1 MKHWKNLLAC
11 LLAGV
16 LALGVLTACSGLG
29 SVNTGTDAEKAAE
42 LAQQLG
48 VAHTQELDNT
58 AKAVAEWFV
67 QEPDSLR
74 VSGLDLVYTV
84 ALDADGNMG
93 YTDNLNHFLYWSG
106 CYGVPDDVTVALL
119 LDDSTAMTAR
129 LYAPQADSAAAQ
141 ALGCSGVM
149 RLQQVCQMLVPG
161 ITTHQPDGLGQDE
174 SHPVAAVGKG
184 PFQRDGV
191 GQAAIKI
198 RYAVDDAGLVDDR
211 DAAGR
216 HEDAVVVRVEV
227 CLGENCASPFCA
239 LAATT
244 QSSAGLRASAA

>member
-1 MKHWKNLLAC
+1 MKHWKNLLVC

-67 QEPDSLR
+67 QEPDSLQ

-93 YTDNLNHFLYWSG
+93 FTDDLNVFLYWSG
-106 CYGVPDDVTVALL
+106 CYGVPEDVTVALL
-119 LDDSTAMTAR
+119 LDDSAAMTAW
-129 LYAPQADSAAAQ
+129 LYAPQAGKAAGG
-141 ALGCSGVM
+141 LGRSQRNGRGLH
-149 RLQQVCQMLVPG
+149 RLQRHRLCRGSVPVSTG
-161 ITTHQPDGLGQDE
+161 N
-174 SHPVAAVGKG
+174 
-184 PFQRDGV
+184 QRDV
-191 GQAAIKI
+191 PWNVPFLE
-198 RYAVDDAGLVDDR
+198 AVSLPSMLCVA
-211 DAAGR
+211 
-216 HEDAVVVRVEV
+216 
-227 CLGENCASPFCA
+227 
-239 LAATT
+239 
-244 QSSAGLRASAA
+244 

>member
-1 MKHWKNLLAC
+1 MKHWKNLLVC

-42 LAQQLG
+42 LARQRG
-48 VAHTQELDNT
+48 VAHAHDLAKFAYAPELDNT

-93 YTDNLNHFLYWSG
+93 YTDDLNKFLYWSG

-129 LYAPQADSAAAQ
+129 LYAPQADSAAAE
-141 ALGCSGVM
+141 L
-149 RLQQVCQMLVPG
+149 L
-161 ITTHQPDGLGQDE
+161 D
-174 SHPVAAVGKG
+174 
-184 PFQRDGV
+184 
-191 GQAAIKI
+191 
-198 RYAVDDAGLVDDR
+198 
-211 DAAGR
+211 DAAG
-216 HEDAVVVRVEV
+216 HSEMGAAFIDYNGTAYVVAVFR
-227 CLGENCASPFCA
+227 
-239 LAATT
+239 
-244 QSSAGLRASAA
+244 

>member
-1 MKHWKNLLAC
+1 MKHWKNLLVC

-93 YTDNLNHFLYWSG
+93 YTDNLNHFLFWSG

-119 LDDSTAMTAR
+119 LDDSAAMTAW
-129 LYAPQADSAAAQ
+129 LYAPQADSAAAK
-141 ALGCSGVM
+141 L
-149 RLQQVCQMLVPG
+149 L
-161 ITTHQPDGLGQDE
+161 
-174 SHPVAAVGKG
+174 
-184 PFQRDGV
+184 
-191 GQAAIKI
+191 
-198 RYAVDDAGLVDDR
+198 
-211 DAAGR
+211 
-216 HEDAVVVRVEV
+216 EDAVGHNEMGAAFIDYNGAAYVVAVFR
-227 CLGENCASPFCA
+227 
-239 LAATT
+239 
-244 QSSAGLRASAA
+244 

>member
-1 MKHWKNLLAC
+1 MKHWKNLLVC

-16 LALGVLTACSGLG
+16 LALGCSGLG

-48 VAHTQELDNT
+48 VAYAPELDNT

-93 YTDNLNHFLYWSG
+93 YTDDLNVFLYWSG

-119 LDDSTAMTAR
+119 LDDSAAMTAR
-129 LYAPQADSAAAQ
+129 LYAPQADSAAAE
-141 ALGCSGVM
+141 L
-149 RLQQVCQMLVPG
+149 L
-161 ITTHQPDGLGQDE
+161 D
-174 SHPVAAVGKG
+174 
-184 PFQRDGV
+184 
-191 GQAAIKI
+191 
-198 RYAVDDAGLVDDR
+198 
-211 DAAGR
+211 DAAG
-216 HEDAVVVRVEV
+216 HSELGAAFIDYNGTAYVVAVFR
-227 CLGENCASPFCA
+227 
-239 LAATT
+239 
-244 QSSAGLRASAA
+244 

>member
-1 MKHWKNLLAC
+1 MKHWKNLLVC

-84 ALDADGNMG
+84 ALDADNNMSH
-93 YTDNLNHFLYWSG
+93 TDDLNAFLYWSG

-119 LDDSTAMTAR
+119 LDDSTAMTAQ
-129 LYAPQADSAAAQ
+129 LYAPQADSAAAE
-141 ALGCSGVM
+141 L
-149 RLQQVCQMLVPG
+149 L
-161 ITTHQPDGLGQDE
+161 E
-174 SHPVAAVGKG
+174 
-184 PFQRDGV
+184 
-191 GQAAIKI
+191 
-198 RYAVDDAGLVDDR
+198 
-211 DAAGR
+211 DAAGTANWAR
-216 HEDAVVVRVEV
+216 PSSTTTAPPMSWQCSGKHRRSKGRSVERPFF
-227 CLGENCASPFCA
+227 CLSQKIN
-239 LAATT
+239 LT
-244 QSSAGLRASAA
+244 

>member
-1 MKHWKNLLAC
+1 MKHWKNLLVC

-84 ALDADGNMG
+84 ALDADGNMSH
-93 YTDNLNHFLYWSG
+93 TDDLNDFLYWSG
-106 CYGVPDDVTVALL
+106 CYGVPKDVTVALL
-119 LDDSTAMTAR
+119 LDDSAAMTAW
-129 LYAPQADSAAAQ
+129 LYAPQADSAAAELLDERGRSQ
-141 ALGCSGVM
+141 RNGRGLH
-149 RLQQVCQMLVPG
+149 RLQRHRLCRGSVPVSTG
-161 ITTHQPDGLGQDE
+161 D
-174 SHPVAAVGKG
+174 
-184 PFQRDGV
+184 QRDV
-191 GQAAIKI
+191 PWNVPFLE
-198 RYAVDDAGLVDDR
+198 AVSLPSMLCVA
-211 DAAGR
+211 
-216 HEDAVVVRVEV
+216 
-227 CLGENCASPFCA
+227 
-239 LAATT
+239 
-244 QSSAGLRASAA
+244 

>member
-1 MKHWKNLLAC
+1 MKHWKNLLVC

-48 VAHTQELDNT
+48 VVHTQELDNT

-84 ALDADGNMG
+84 ALDADSNMG
-93 YTDNLNHFLYWSG
+93 YTGDLNKFLYWFG

-119 LDDSTAMTAR
+119 LDDSTAMTAQ
-129 LYAPQADSAAAQ
+129 LYAPQADSAAAE
-141 ALGCSGVM
+141 L
-149 RLQQVCQMLVPG
+149 L
-161 ITTHQPDGLGQDE
+161 D
-174 SHPVAAVGKG
+174 
-184 PFQRDGV
+184 
-191 GQAAIKI
+191 
-198 RYAVDDAGLVDDR
+198 
-211 DAAGR
+211 DAAG
-216 HEDAVVVRVEV
+216 HSELGAAFIDYNGTAYVVAVFR
-227 CLGENCASPFCA
+227 
-239 LAATT
+239 
-244 QSSAGLRASAA
+244 

>member
-1 MKHWKNLLAC
+1 MKHWKNLLVC

-84 ALDADGNMG
+84 AL
-93 YTDNLNHFLYWSG
+93 
-106 CYGVPDDVTVALL
+106 L
-119 LDDSTAMTAR
+119 LDDSAAMTAW
-129 LYAPQADSAAAQ
+129 LYAPQADSAAAK
-141 ALGCSGVM
+141 L
-149 RLQQVCQMLVPG
+149 L
-161 ITTHQPDGLGQDE
+161 
-174 SHPVAAVGKG
+174 
-184 PFQRDGV
+184 
-191 GQAAIKI
+191 
-198 RYAVDDAGLVDDR
+198 
-211 DAAGR
+211 
-216 HEDAVVVRVEV
+216 EDAVGHNEMGAAFIDYNGTAYVVAVFR
-227 CLGENCASPFCA
+227 
-239 LAATT
+239 
-244 QSSAGLRASAA
+244 

>member
-1 MKHWKNLLAC
+1 MKHWKNLLVC

-84 ALDADGNMG
+84 AL
-93 YTDNLNHFLYWSG
+93 
-106 CYGVPDDVTVALL
+106 L

-129 LYAPQADSAAAQ
+129 LYAPQADSAAAE
-141 ALGCSGVM
+141 L
-149 RLQQVCQMLVPG
+149 L
-161 ITTHQPDGLGQDE
+161 E
-174 SHPVAAVGKG
+174 
-184 PFQRDGV
+184 
-191 GQAAIKI
+191 
-198 RYAVDDAGLVDDR
+198 
-211 DAAGR
+211 DAAG
-216 HEDAVVVRVEV
+216 HSELGAAFIDYNGTAYVVAVFR
-227 CLGENCASPFCA
+227 
-239 LAATT
+239 
-244 QSSAGLRASAA
+244 

>member
-1 MKHWKNLLAC
+1 MKHWKNLLVC

-84 ALDADGNMG
+84 ALDADSNMSH
-93 YTDNLNHFLYWSG
+93 TDDLNDFLYWSG
-106 CYGVPDDVTVALL
+106 CYGVPKDVTVALL
-119 LDDSTAMTAR
+119 LDDSAAMTAW
-129 LYAPQADSAAAQ
+129 LYAPQPTARRQSCWRTQSVTTKWAR
-141 ALGCSGVM
+141 LH
-149 RLQQVCQMLVPG
+149 RLQRHRLCRGSVPVSTG
-161 ITTHQPDGLGQDE
+161 N
-174 SHPVAAVGKG
+174 
-184 PFQRDGV
+184 QRDV
-191 GQAAIKI
+191 PWNVPFLEAASLPSMLCV
-198 RYAVDDAGLVDDR
+198 A
-211 DAAGR
+211 
-216 HEDAVVVRVEV
+216 
-227 CLGENCASPFCA
+227 
-239 LAATT
+239 
-244 QSSAGLRASAA
+244 

>member
-1 MKHWKNLLAC
+1 MKHWKNLLVC

-48 VAHTQELDNT
+48 VAYAPELDNT

-93 YTDNLNHFLYWSG
+93 CTDDLNKFLYWSG
-106 CYGVPDDVTVALL
+106 CYGVPDDVTVALPL
-119 LDDSTAMTAR
+119 DSTAMTAQ
-129 LYAPQADSAAAQ
+129 LYAPQADSAAAE
-141 ALGCSGVM
+141 L
-149 RLQQVCQMLVPG
+149 LK
-161 ITTHQPDGLGQDE
+161 D
-174 SHPVAAVGKG
+174 AVGHNEMG
-184 PFQRDGV
+184 
-191 GQAAIKI
+191 AAFID
-198 RYAVDDAGLVDDR
+198 YNGTAYVVAVFR
-211 DAAGR
+211 
-216 HEDAVVVRVEV
+216 
-227 CLGENCASPFCA
+227 
-239 LAATT
+239 
-244 QSSAGLRASAA
+244 